1 MTLQQ
6 CKMEID
12 ERSYLL
18 GHILTHISHTYK
30 IKIHSL
36 TPYSVNGTNYSIHCN
51 FNKEISAGKFAGEL
65 FTENLAD
72 VLYYYLY
79 S

>member
-1 MTLQQ
+1 MNLQQ
-6 CKMEID
+6 CQMEID

-30 IKIHSL
+30 IKIQSFTPFSL
-36 TPYSVNGTNYSIHCN
+36 DETNYSINCHYY
-51 FNKEISAGKFAGEL
+51 KETAPGR
-65 FTENLAD
+65 FTGDLLTEKLND